1 MAGINKVTPSGVIK
15 PVKSGNKEPKNT
27 NKRIVKPELKDKT
40 IDSGEAV
47 KHIDE
52 RA

>member
-1 MAGINKVTPSGVIK
+1 MDSINKVTPSTVIK
-15 PVKSGNKEPKNT
+15 PVKPINKDPQNT
-27 NKRIVKPELKDKT
+27 NKRVVKPELQVNVD
-40 IDSGEAV
+40 DSDEVV